1 MTYSTG
7 LFWANQGQ
15 GLVDS
20 SIDRYGSSGSIVSE
34 ATLRADEDNRLIA
47 RIDCSNATAALIMPL
62 LGTIVTGS
70 GNVDAKFSV
79 YGVIP
84 QGELS
89 EPSAIDADKFLFRLG
104 TPVAALVT
112 TNTVTATSAWSIN
125 SPGGYPFAHHANEDG
140 GNHSMQPFV
149 MPVAMS
155 GSNIPDADTGTLED
169 TETGFSIFPGIN
181 LFQQLVIVFDRGNL
195 GSAQT
200 FNALISLLYQEKQ

>member
-20 SIDRYGSSGSIVSE
+20 ALDKYGSVGSIVTE
-34 ATLRADEDNRLIA
+34 ANLQADENNRLIA
-47 RIDCSNATAALIMPL
+47 RIDCSNATAAMIMPL

-70 GNVDAKFSV
+70 GNDDVKFAV

-104 TPVAALVT
+104 TPVAALVFS
-112 TNTVTATSAWSIN
+112 NTITATSAWSIN
-125 SPGGYPFAHHANEDG
+125 TPGGYAFAHHANEDG
-140 GNHSMQPFV
+140 DNHNLQPFA

-155 GSNIPDADTGTLED
+155 GSNIPDGDVGTLED

-181 LFQQLVIVFDRGNL
+181 LFQQLVIVFDKGSL

-200 FNALISLLYQEKQ
+200 FNALISLLY

>member
-1 MTYSTG
+1 MAYSTG
-7 LFWANQGQ
+7 LFWADQDS

-20 SIDRYGSSGSIVSE
+20 AIALYGSAGSVVSE
-34 ATLRADEDNRLIA
+34 ETLRAAEAAKTIA
-47 RIDCSNATAALIMPL
+47 RFDCSNATAAMIMPL

-70 GNVDAKFSV
+70 GNDDVKFAV

-89 EPSAIDADKFLFRLG
+89 EPNTIDADKFLFRLG

-112 TNTVTATSAWSIN
+112 SNTITATSAWSIDT
-125 SPGGYPFAHHANEDG
+125 PGGYSFAHHANEDG
-140 GNHSMQPFV
+140 DNHNMSPFV
-149 MPVAMS
+149 VPAAMS
-155 GSNIPDADTGTLED
+155 GSNIPDGDVGTLED

-181 LFQQLVIVFDRGNL
+181 SFQQLVIVFDRGSL

-200 FNALISLLYQEKQ
+200 FNALISLLY